1 MPAARFPVLSLGTL
15 LLIVL
20 GVADASAQ
28 PLGTF
33 RWQQQPYCNVVTFNV
48 VQQGAVY
55 QLDGFDD
62 QCGSAAPRA
71 AAVGLAVLNPNG
83 SIGFGLTIVTAP
95 GGSPVHIDATI
106 TLSTLSGAWRDS
118 SGQTGSW
125 TFLPGAG
132 NLGGSP
138 RPVPRASFPAGI
150 SAGNATITNV
160 APPVNASDAATRGY
174 VDTASAVDRA
184 FARTL
189 FATTVNISAYGARV
203 GSGTVGDVATG
214 CLRFNGGSFTQLQL
228 DLPLPFG
235 AVPSAVTVKYMD
247 TSTSSFTIDVRSYV
261 FQDGAD
267 RQDNSAGSTPS
278 SNGSNG
284 IRAQSLTITSPLPVS
299 TTRGYYLILSAP
311 SYANGDMA
319 FCGAQVT
326 YTIP

>member
-1 MPAARFPVLSLGTL
+1 LLAILVLS
-15 LLIVL
+15 VL
-20 GVADASAQ
+20 GVAEASAQ
-28 PLGTF
+28 ALGTF

-48 VQQGAVY
+48 VQQGVIY

-62 QCGSAAPRA
+62 QCGGAAPRA
-71 AAVGLAVLNPNG
+71 AAAGLAVLNPNG
-83 SIGFGLTIVTAP
+83 TIGFGLTIVTAP

-106 TLSTLSGAWRDS
+106 TFASLSGTWRDS

-138 RPVPRASFPAGI
+138 RPASRASFPAGI
-150 SAGNATITNV
+150 SAGNSTITNV
-160 APPVNASDAATRGY
+160 APPVNASDAANRGY

-203 GSGTVGDVATG
+203 GSGTVGDTAAG
-214 CLRFNGGSFTQLQL
+214 CLRFNGASFTQLQL

-235 AVPSAVTVKYMD
+235 AVPSSVAVKYMD

-284 IRAQSLTITSPLPVS
+284 SRVQPIAIATPLPVS
-299 TTRGYYLILSAP
+299 ATRGYYLILSAP

-326 YTIP
+326 YTVP